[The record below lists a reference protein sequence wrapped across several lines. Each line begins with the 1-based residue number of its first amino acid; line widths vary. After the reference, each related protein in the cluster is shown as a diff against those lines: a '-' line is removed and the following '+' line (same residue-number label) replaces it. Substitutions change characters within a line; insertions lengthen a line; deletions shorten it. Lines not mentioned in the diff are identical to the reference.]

1 MPERTIDPAQLA
13 SYTAH
18 LRREERSPGT
28 IEKYL
33 RDIRAFAGWLDGRP
47 VSREL
52 AAEWRDHLLSKDYAP
67 VTINSMLAAL
77 NGLFHFLGWDEC
89 RAKFLKVQR
98 RLFRDAG
105 RELTRQE
112 YERLLAAARAR
123 GQERLALLMEAIC
136 ATGIRGA
143 VYHRGGRPAGSDR
156 DLPQGKNSHHSAAG
170 QALPQTAEIR
180 QKTQNRFR
188 RDFSHQK
195 RNLSE
200 PPPDLDRA
208 ETAVQVRRS
217 GICQGVSSQS
227 AALVRHHFLPGL
239 QGHRAAGRCAGP
251 QFH

>member
-1 MPERTIDPAQLA
+1 MP
-13 SYTAH
+13 
-18 LRREERSPGT
+18 
-28 IEKYL
+28 
-33 RDIRAFAGWLDGRP
+33 AGWTGRP

-52 AAEWRDHLLSKDYAP
+52 VAEWRDHLLSKDYAP

-136 ATGIRGA
+136 ATGIRVSEVRYITVEA
-143 VYHRGGRPAGSDR
+143 AQRGRTEISLKGKIRTIL
-156 DLPQGKNSHHSAAG
+156 LPGKLCRKLLKYARKH
-170 QALPQTAEIR
+170 
-180 QKTQNRFR
+180 KTGFR

>member
-1 MPERTIDPAQLA
+1 
-13 SYTAH
+13 
-18 LRREERSPGT
+18 
-28 IEKYL
+28 
-33 RDIRAFAGWLDGRP
+33 
-47 VSREL
+47 
-52 AAEWRDHLLSKDYAP
+52 
-67 VTINSMLAAL
+67 MLAAL
-77 NGLFHFLGWDEC
+77 NGLFHFLAGTSA

-123 GQERLALLMEAIC
+123 GQERAGPVDGGHLRYRYP
-136 ATGIRGA
+136 GVRGA

-170 QALPQTAEIR
+170 KLCRKLLKYARKHKTVSGEIFL
-180 QKTQNRFR
+180 T
-188 RDFSHQK
+188 
-195 RNLSE
+195 RNGTSLS

>member
-52 AAEWRDHLLSKDYAP
+52 VAEWRDHLLSKDYAP

-136 ATGIRGA
+136 ATGCPRCGISPW
-143 VYHRGGRPAGSDR
+143 RPPSGVGPRSPSREKFAPFCCRASF
-156 DLPQGKNSHHSAAG
+156 AA
-170 QALPQTAEIR
+170 
-180 QKTQNRFR
+180 N
-188 RDFSHQK
+188 
-195 RNLSE
+195 
-200 PPPDLDRA
+200 
-208 ETAVQVRRS
+208 
-217 GICQGVSSQS
+217 C
-227 AALVRHHFLPGL
+227 
-239 QGHRAAGRCAGP
+239 
-251 QFH
+251 

>member
-123 GQERLALLMEAIC
+123 GQERLAPVDGGHLRYRYP
-136 ATGIRGA
+136 GVRGA

-156 DLPQGKNSHHSAAG
+156 DLPQGKNSHHPAAG
-170 QALPQTAEIR
+170 KLCRKLLKYARKHKTGFQA
-180 QKTQNRFR
+180 RF
-188 RDFSHQK
+188 FSPET
-195 RNLSE
+195 E
-200 PPPDLDRA
+200 PL
-208 ETAVQVRRS
+208 
-217 GICQGVSSQS
+217 
-227 AALVRHHFLPGL
+227 
-239 QGHRAAGRCAGP
+239 
-251 QFH
+251 

>member
-52 AAEWRDHLLSKDYAP
+52 VAEWRDHLLSKDYAP

-112 YERLLAAARAR
+112 YELLLAAARAR

-136 ATGIRGA
+136 ATGIRVSEVRYITVEA
-143 VYHRGGRPAGSDR
+143 AQRGR
-156 DLPQGKNSHHSAAG
+156 
-170 QALPQTAEIR
+170 TEISL
-180 QKTQNRFR
+180 K
-188 RDFSHQK
+188 K

>member
-136 ATGIRGA
+136 ATGIR
-143 VYHRGGRPAGSDR
+143 VSEVRYITVE
-156 DLPQGKNSHHSAAG
+156 AAG
-170 QALPQTAEIR
+170 T
-180 QKTQNRFR
+180 
-188 RDFSHQK
+188 
-195 RNLSE
+195 
-200 PPPDLDRA
+200 
-208 ETAVQVRRS
+208 
-217 GICQGVSSQS
+217 GVAQI
-227 AALVRHHFLPGL
+227 AMKG
-239 QGHRAAGRCAGP
+239 
-251 QFH
+251 